1 MSSEESSF
9 WYSLGFDP
17 FDPADWAAM
26 SNAAADNPDIAYELW
41 LIQQYP
47 NK

>member
-1 MSSEESSF
+1 MSIEEVRF

-26 SNAAADNPDIAYELW
+26 SSVAAGPDIAYELW
-41 LIQQYP
+41 LIQRYP